1 MEAKELFLFGLI
13 PWEEKIIGFLYCLAS
28 EKIVVEEVL
37 QMGIITQEIKKQRLG
52 LSGKKIKPLL
62 IISNF

>member
-1 MEAKELFLFGLI
+1 MGREDN
-13 PWEEKIIGFLYCLAS
+13 WLYCLAS

-37 QMGIITQEIKKQRLG
+37 QMGTITQEIKKQRLG